1 MNIYEKMQE
10 AKVRL
15 QQKELKKT
23 GENKFSNYKYYELG
37 DFMPAINEICKELK
51 LFTQVNF
58 EKEVAVLTI
67 IDTEKIEDKL
77 EYCSEMVKATLKG
90 CNEIQA
96 LGGIQTYQRRYLY
109 MNAFEISENDYYID
123 GKEDNQENNKN
134 DENKN
139 DDNENAPLQEDDP
152 FDGNKIIDKIKKD
165 LLDDAIIK
173 NKLSDEIVFKVLDT
187 YGYSS
192 TAEIEIKNYI
202 NIVNDFKKITGSE

>member
-15 QQKELKKT
+15 QEKKLKKT
-23 GENKFSNYKYYELG
+23 GINRFSNYQYYELG

-51 LFTQVNF
+51 LFTQVTF
-58 EKEVAVLTI
+58 EKEVAKLTI

-96 LGGIQTYQRRYLY
+96 LGGAQTYQRRYLY

-123 GKEDNQENNKN
+123 GKEENNKT
-134 DENKN
+134 DG
-139 DDNENAPLQEDDP
+139 NENLSSEEDEP
-152 FDGNKIIDKIKKD
+152 FNENQIIDKMKKD

-173 NKLSDEIVFKVLDT
+173 NKLSEETIFNVLNS

-192 TAEIEIKNYI
+192 TSEIEIKNYM
-202 NIVNDFKKITGSE
+202 NIVNDFKRITGAKE